1 MSDNKE
7 IKPKAMNKTQLAKL
21 YNVHIDT
28 FSNWLLP
35 FAEKIGTVT
44 GRIFTPKQVETIF
57 ECLGEP

>member
-1 MSDNKE
+1 MSQDKE
-7 IKPKAMNKTQLAKL
+7 IKPKAMNKTTLARL

-28 FSNWLLP
+28 FTKWIEP
-35 FAEKIGTVT
+35 FADKIGTVT